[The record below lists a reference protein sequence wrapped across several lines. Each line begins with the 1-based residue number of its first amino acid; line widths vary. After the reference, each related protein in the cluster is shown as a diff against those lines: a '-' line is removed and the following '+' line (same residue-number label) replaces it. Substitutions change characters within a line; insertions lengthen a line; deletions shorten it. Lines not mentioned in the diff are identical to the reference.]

1 MPTDT
6 DAMLDPRFMGVP
18 TFMRL
23 PQATEFKDLDIAM
36 VGVPYDGG
44 TSNRPGARH
53 GPREIRNASSMMR
66 TLNPVT
72 RTSPYDSLK
81 VADVGDV
88 PLSAMYDPA
97 KTVDE
102 IAAFFSNLVEA
113 GVRPLTAGGD
123 HSISYPIL
131 KAVAAEAP
139 VALIHFDAH
148 CDTWDQ
154 FQGSRFSHGAPF
166 RRAHEDGLIV
176 AEKTLQIGIRG
187 SQIVPDGWDY
197 SEAAGMN
204 VVFMHQVEEI
214 GIKGIVDLC
223 RKTVG
228 DMPVYLTF
236 DIDGLD
242 PVFAPGTGTPE
253 VGGFTTREALAFL
266 RGLRGLDIV
275 GGDVVEVAPSY
286 DSSGVTSLAGAT
298 MMYEILCLMAAAP
311 RLPKNG

>member
-1 MPTDT
+1 MATNT
-6 DAMLDPRFMGVP
+6 DAMFDPRFMGMP
-18 TFMRL
+18 TFMRA
-23 PQATEFKDLDIAM
+23 PYTTEFGDLDIAM

-44 TSNRPGARH
+44 VTNRPGARH

-66 TLNPVT
+66 TLSPAT
-72 RTSPYDSLK
+72 RTSPYDNLN

-88 PLSAMYDPA
+88 PLTSMYDPA

-102 IAAFFSNLVEA
+102 IAAFYGDLVAA

-131 KAVAAEAP
+131 KAVAAQAP

-148 CDTWDQ
+148 CDTWDE
-154 FQGSRFSHGAPF
+154 FQGSRFHHGAPF
-166 RRAHEDGLIV
+166 RLAHEDGLIV
-176 AEKTLQIGIRG
+176 GEKTLQIGIRG
-187 SQIVPDGWDY
+187 SQIIPDGWDY
-197 SEAAGMN
+197 SENAGMKI
-204 VVFMHQVEEI
+204 VFMHQVEEI
-214 GIKGIVDLC
+214 GINGIIELC
-223 RKTVG
+223 RQTVG

-253 VGGFTTREALAFL
+253 IGGFTTREALAFL
-266 RGLRGLDIV
+266 RGLRGLDII

-298 MMYEILCLMAAAP
+298 MMYEILCLMTEAP
-311 RLPKNG
+311 SLPKNG

>member
-1 MPTDT
+1 MPTKT
-6 DAMLDPRFMGVP
+6 DAMFEPRFMGMP
-18 TFMRL
+18 TFMRA
-23 PQATEFKDLDIAM
+23 PYTTEFGDLDIAM

-44 TSNRPGARH
+44 VTNRPGARH
-53 GPREIRNASSMMR
+53 GPREIRNVSSMMR
-66 TLNPVT
+66 TINPAT
-72 RTSPYDSLK
+72 RTSPYDELN

-88 PLSAMYDPA
+88 PLTEMYDPA

-102 IAAFFSNLVEA
+102 IAAFYGDLVAA

-131 KAVAAEAP
+131 KAVAVRAP

-148 CDTWDQ
+148 CDTWDE
-154 FQGSRFSHGAPF
+154 FQGSRFHHGAPF

-176 AEKTLQIGIRG
+176 GEKTLQIGIRG
-187 SQIVPDGWDY
+187 SQIIPDGWDY
-197 SEAAGMN
+197 SEKAGMKI
-204 VVFMHQVEEI
+204 VFMHQVEEI
-214 GIKGIVDLC
+214 GISGIIDLC
-223 RKTVG
+223 RQTVG

-266 RGLRGLDIV
+266 RGLRGLDII
-275 GGDVVEVAPSY
+275 GGDVVEVAPAY
-286 DSSGVTSLAGAT
+286 DQSGVTALAGAT
-298 MMYEILCLMAAAP
+298 MMYEILCLMADAP
-311 RLPKNG
+311 SLPKNG